1 MITIDMQPVSIVKD
15 SGFKG
20 LVNVLDKRYATVPS
34 HRAVTTSLHV
44 WGAVCVKI
52 QTEVGVTK
60 TDQYLIFSVINDLK
74 NIDIYQTDRYLLK

>member
-1 MITIDMQPVSIVKD
+1 MQPVSIVKD

-20 LVNVLDKRYATVPS
+20 LVNVLDKRYAVPS
-34 HRAVTTSLHV
+34 RRAVMTRPHV

-74 NIDIYQTDRYLLK
+74 NIHIYRTDRYLLK